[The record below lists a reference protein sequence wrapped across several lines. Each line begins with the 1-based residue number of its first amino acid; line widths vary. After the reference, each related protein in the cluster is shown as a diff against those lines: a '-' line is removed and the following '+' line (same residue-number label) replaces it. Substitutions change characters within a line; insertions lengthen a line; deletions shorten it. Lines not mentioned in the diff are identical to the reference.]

1 MILGSL
7 NGSFEFVNQSL
18 KNKEIYL
25 YQTEFASFRDHFITP
40 QISFLKHLCI
50 VLLIELIYKT
60 LKSQKS
66 KLTVNNDSNSSSL
79 FEKISIM
86 VVWF

>member
-1 MILGSL
+1 LEFESCQNKKLQGTPEKGMILGSL

-40 QISFLKHLCI
+40 QISF
-50 VLLIELIYKT
+50 
-60 LKSQKS
+60 
-66 KLTVNNDSNSSSL
+66 
-79 FEKISIM
+79 
-86 VVWF
+86 

>member
-1 MILGSL
+1 LKSQFQFQTFNGCKKNKFTGYDLEFESCQNKKLLKGTPEKGMILGSL

-40 QISFLKHLCI
+40 QISF
-50 VLLIELIYKT
+50 
-60 LKSQKS
+60 
-66 KLTVNNDSNSSSL
+66 
-79 FEKISIM
+79 
-86 VVWF
+86 

>member
-40 QISFLKHLCI
+40 QISLKTSMYCS
-50 VLLIELIYKT
+50 
-60 LKSQKS
+60 LK
-66 KLTVNNDSNSSSL
+66 VN
-79 FEKISIM
+79 
-86 VVWF
+86 

>member
-40 QISFLKHLCI
+40 QISF
-50 VLLIELIYKT
+50 
-60 LKSQKS
+60 
-66 KLTVNNDSNSSSL
+66 
-79 FEKISIM
+79 
-86 VVWF
+86 